1 MITFSPRSA
10 CGKAGR
16 GGGKMRW
23 DEIPRFTSCR
33 NYGVEWSLFRY
44 FCEYIDHETEA
55 GLVLN
60 PDFQRGHVWTE
71 EQQTAY
77 IEYLLMGGLSGRT
90 VYLNAK
96 DIGSPSLKAQDY
108 VCVDGLQRI
117 TAIQRFYRDE
127 IPAFGHRYSQFE
139 GKLNSIK
146 LTIRV
151 VLNDLQ
157 TREEVLQWYLEL
169 NTTGVPHSKEEL
181 DRVKALLNRERENG
195 RARRNAPLTGGG
207 RTLISPASR
216 PVKKRKSPER

>member
-1 MITFSPRSA
+1 MKFDN
-10 CGKAGR
+10 
-16 GGGKMRW
+16 GGKMRW
-23 DEIPRFTSCR
+23 DEIPQFTSCR
-33 NYGVEWSLFRY
+33 NYGVDCSLFRY
-44 FCEYIDHETEA
+44 FCEYVDREIAE

-117 TAIQRFYRDE
+117 TAIRRFYRDE
-127 IPAFGHRYSQFE
+127 IPAFEHRYSQFE

-169 NTTGVPHSKEEL
+169 NTTGAPHSKEEL
-181 DRVKALLNRERENG
+181 DRVKALLNRERERG
-195 RARRNAPLTGGG
+195 GTRRDAPLTGGQ
-207 RTLISPASR
+207 TLISPASR
-216 PVKKRKSPER
+216 PVKKRKAPER